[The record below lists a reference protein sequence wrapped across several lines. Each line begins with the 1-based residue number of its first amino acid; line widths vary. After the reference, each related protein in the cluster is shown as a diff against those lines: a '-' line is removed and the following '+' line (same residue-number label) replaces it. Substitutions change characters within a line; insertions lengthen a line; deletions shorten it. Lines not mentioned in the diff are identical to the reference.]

1 MCTQI
6 SDFGRT
12 LTSNGLGTDHGW
24 GGNMFVFGGSVRG
37 GQILGTYPSELGDN
51 SPVNLGRGR
60 VLPTS
65 SWEAVWSGL
74 LEWMGIDKT
83 ERATAEN
90 SEMNT
95 VLPNR
100 ANFAASQ
107 LFSKDQMFKK

>member
-1 MCTQI
+1 M
-6 SDFGRT
+6 G
-12 LTSNGLGTDHGW
+12 
-24 GGNMFVFGGSVRG
+24 
-37 GQILGTYPSELGDN
+37 
-51 SPVNLGRGR
+51 VNLGRGR

-74 LEWMGIDKT
+74 LELVGIDKT

-100 ANFAASQ
+100 ANFAANQ
-107 LFSKDQMFKK
+107 LFSEDQMFKKNDVYTCTCSCICIVFSHVCICLICIVFSQFTDLQ